1 MAATR
6 RLANNEK
13 WPHDEDGNAN
23 NFSGKKEKP
32 LQLPFLGRKGRRDKC
47 EFPAREEE
55 RERERSGASS
65 PPSPRP
71 PRPTAPP
78 AARPKSASLPTA
90 TTSFL
95 LRLRS
100 RPPRGS
106 KRWDL
111 DLASLRPTARSLA
124 SPHLPEGKTHDTRE
138 RWKWRFLGR
147 TRGSGRSASSRARGD
162 RRGEQLGMRPPL
174 PSLTT
179 CQPRP
184 NLASERA
191 RGIFK
196 ARMDGGRGRLSNQ
209 PTHCRGHLT
218 AMEKETPTG
227 RHQSRF
233 LRASR
238 PFAARIRGFPVRRRM
253 RSPAA
258 TEDGTRALCQAPGPS
273 MPRETGIGSEGGK
286 EGRNDHDG
294 RRR

>member
-1 MAATR
+1 MR
-6 RLANNEK
+6 I
-13 WPHDEDGNAN
+13 
-23 NFSGKKEKP
+23 SGE
-32 LQLPFLGRKGRRDKC
+32 GR
-47 EFPAREEE
+47 
-55 RERERSGASS
+55 RERERDRAR
-65 PPSPRP
+65 PPLPRPARHAQP
-71 PRPTAPP
+71 PRPVPAQKRVFADGDDFLPP
-78 AARPKSASLPTA
+78 PPPLSSSTWFKKMGSGSCITA
-90 TTSFL
+90 T
-95 LRLRS
+95 
-100 RPPRGS
+100 
-106 KRWDL
+106 D
-111 DLASLRPTARSLA
+111 RSLA
-124 SPHLPEGKTHDTRE
+124 RLTSPARRKDTRH
-138 RWKWRFLGR
+138 
-147 TRGSGRSASSRARGD
+147 AREVEVAVSWSHPRKRPLCLFPCA
-162 RRGEQLGMRPPL
+162 RREQLGMRPPL